1 MLPWSSITYLGDSA
15 LTVPFAAVLALW
27 LLLDGKKG
35 PALRWTL
42 VFCAG
47 MALVVLTKL
56 AFIGWNIGLP
66 GLNFTGISGHS
77 ASAMSVLPVMVFLLV
92 AGLPLPVRIVLIGA
106 AFILII
112 FIGVS
117 RAVLHAHS
125 ASEVVIGLMLGACM
139 SLYFIACS
147 DIGERFMGKRPI
159 VLLAILLLAGS
170 SGGRPAPTQDWLV
183 RIAVMLSGN
192 QQPYTRATPL

>member
-1 MLPWSSITYLGDSA
+1 
-15 LTVPFAAVLALW
+15 
-27 LLLDGKKG
+27 
-35 PALRWTL
+35 
-42 VFCAG
+42 
-47 MALVVLTKL
+47 L

-117 RAVLHAHS
+117 RTVLHAHS
-125 ASEVVIGLMLGACM
+125 ESEVVIGLMLGACM
-139 SLYFIACS
+139 SLYFIAYS
-147 DIGERFMGKRPI
+147 DIGERMGKRPI

-183 RIAVMLSGN
+183 RIAVTLSGN
-192 QQPYTRATPL
+192 QQPYTRTTPL